1 MAKYAV
7 VIRHTPNNRP
17 VTTGIIKESDDLIV
31 GNMEHYLFSEAMNQI
46 RRFKQ
51 DFIEFQK
58 ATWYIDLMED
68 FRNTPYETK
77 EILPE

>member
-1 MAKYAV
+1 MTKYAV
-7 VIRHTPNNRP
+7 VIRHAPNNRP
-17 VTTGIIKESDDLIV
+17 VTTAIIKESDDRNV
-31 GNMEHYLFSEAMNQI
+31 DNMEHYLFSEAMDHI

-51 DFIEFQK
+51 DFVEFRK